1 MTPARYISA
10 IFDRLQTMSKYKRPN
25 GKVLTKKEL
34 RKREITDK
42 YVTDKDKEYILNKTM
57 ENPDWFERYYDHS
70 VKFNDNKSL
79 SDDVLIKY
87 LKK

>member
-1 MTPARYISA
+1 
-10 IFDRLQTMSKYKRPN
+10 
-25 GKVLTKKEL
+25 
-34 RKREITDK
+34 
-42 YVTDKDKEYILNKTM
+42 M